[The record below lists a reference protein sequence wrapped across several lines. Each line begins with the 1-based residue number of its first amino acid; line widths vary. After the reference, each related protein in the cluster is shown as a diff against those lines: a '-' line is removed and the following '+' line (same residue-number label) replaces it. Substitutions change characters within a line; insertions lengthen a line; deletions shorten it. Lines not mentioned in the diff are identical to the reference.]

1 MMTQSR
7 KPWKY
12 YPKSWKKKVTTQQ
25 PAAPLGR
32 VVHCQI
38 QRKPLPQILAP
49 THFPIPKKP
58 FPHPWKKG
66 QMATCNIS
74 ISKHMLASKLPQYKS
89 LFELAMTYSTTP
101 LLSSP
106 PPHLQFLGFPQITLL
121 FRPCSFFLS
130 CSLLPPLH
138 LVFLSCSVSS
148 LFSWP
153 FPVHWPMVGEVGEVQ
168 STTLSP
174 HSKLI

>member
-1 MMTQSR
+1 MPNILNDDTIQ
-7 KPWKY
+7 KTLEIPPQKL
-12 YPKSWKKKVTTQQ
+12 KKKKKVTTQQ

-66 QMATCNIS
+66 QMTTCNIS
-74 ISKHMLASKLPQYKS
+74 ISKRMLTSKLPQYKS

-101 LLSSP
+101 LLTSP
-106 PPHLQFLGFPQITLL
+106 PSPSPVSGLPPAFHSHITLL

-130 CSLLPPLH
+130 CSLLLSLH
-138 LVFLSCSVSS
+138 LVFLSCSVPS
-148 LFSWP
+148 LFS
-153 FPVHWPMVGEVGEVQ
+153 
-168 STTLSP
+168 
-174 HSKLI
+174 

>member
-12 YPKSWKKKVTTQQ
+12 YPKSWEKKVTTQQ

-58 FPHPWKKG
+58 FPHPWKKE

-101 LLSSP
+101 LLTSP
-106 PPHLQFLGFPQITLL
+106 PPPVFHSHITLL
-121 FRPCSFFLS
+121 FRPCSFSLP
-130 CSLLPPLH
+130 CSLLLSLH
-138 LVFLSCSVSS
+138 LVFLSCSVPS
-148 LFSWP
+148 LSSWP

-168 STTLSP
+168 STILSH